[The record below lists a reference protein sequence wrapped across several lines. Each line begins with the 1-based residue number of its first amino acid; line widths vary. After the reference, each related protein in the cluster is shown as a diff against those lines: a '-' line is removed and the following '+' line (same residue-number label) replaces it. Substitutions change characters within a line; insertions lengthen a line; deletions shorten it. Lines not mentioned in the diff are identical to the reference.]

1 MNAVNATRPDIAN
14 IGPGSLRARLDLLL
28 QHAITLESFE
38 ADVTRLCQANSEEIW
53 TVLALLDQYHR
64 RGLLPTPLF
73 KSLKASADRRGLG
86 RQGAAPMAAPAPA
99 PATAT
104 APIAVVQPPVTQTP
118 VAQTPV
124 AQPPVAQPP
133 VVQPPVVQP
142 PVVQPPVVAAV
153 AASAAAATT
162 TPASTASL
170 PPGTVL
176 RDRYV
181 LEELLGRGTRSCVYR
196 ALDRERRKLTQ
207 SSQHVAVKVLRASAM
222 SGPDAQA
229 NLRVEFQC
237 AQSMSHP
244 NIVNVYELE
253 QDGPLSFLTMEL
265 LDGEPLEALLERHGR
280 QALPRSAA
288 LAIIRDVGAA
298 LVHAHERGVVHGNL
312 QPRHIMITAN
322 GEVRVT
328 NFAAA
333 RANYLENAPE
343 ANVYASCEALEG
355 QIPDRRDDLY
365 ALACISY
372 ELLAG
377 HHPFNRLSA
386 AQARGRLL
394 VPRRPPQLGNGTW
407 RALRAGLAWRR
418 ENRTVGIG
426 WWLSRMN
433 LSGAARSLPT
443 LRELRIAHRPVRR
456 VPTRLVLLLCGLGVA
471 IAAAAAL
478 DRLPASQLLAN
489 GWRELRAKPVGNP
502 LQRLGDWL
510 SPAPAA
516 VPETARKSVAAT
528 RRPPAANGNIQRHA
542 RTSGSGTAN
551 SARDESAA
559 AMTVEAA
566 PVDVPTDTP
575 ETAAEPVAAAAPGV
589 DANKS
594 TAAPRAEQNT
604 GAAGSAL
611 RVAAAAAPAAHIEL
625 TADNYTVL
633 PGEPAAH
640 VIVRRRGSLQGDVS
654 FVWSTEG
661 ASAQPERDFIASG
674 PRAQQIP
681 AGVSS
686 VTLLVP
692 IVSDGTRTESRVFYV
707 SIGEPG
713 GGAELG
719 PNARASVLVTGG
731 N

>member
-1 MNAVNATRPDIAN
+1 MT
-14 IGPGSLRARLDLLL
+14 
-28 QHAITLESFE
+28 
-38 ADVTRLCQANSEEIW
+38 
-53 TVLALLDQYHR
+53 
-64 RGLLPTPLF
+64 
-73 KSLKASADRRGLG
+73 
-86 RQGAAPMAAPAPA
+86 
-99 PATAT
+99 
-104 APIAVVQPPVTQTP
+104 
-118 VAQTPV
+118 
-124 AQPPVAQPP
+124 
-133 VVQPPVVQP
+133 
-142 PVVQPPVVAAV
+142 
-153 AASAAAATT
+153 
-162 TPASTASL
+162 L

-181 LEELLGRGTRSCVYR
+181 LGELLGRGTRSCVYR
-196 ALDRERRKLTQ
+196 ALDRERRKLPQ
-207 SSQHVAVKVLRASAM
+207 ANQQLALKILRAAAM
-222 SGPDAQA
+222 AGPGAQA

-244 NIVNVYELE
+244 NVVNVYELE
-253 QDGPLSFLTMEL
+253 QDGPFTFMTMEL
-265 LDGEPLEALLERHGR
+265 LDGEPLGTLLERHGR
-280 QALPRSAA
+280 QPLPHSAA
-288 LAIIRDVGAA
+288 LAIIRDLGAA

-333 RANYLENAPE
+333 RANYLETAPE

-355 QIPDRRDDLY
+355 QVPDRRDDLY

-386 AQARGRLL
+386 AQARGRSL
-394 VPRRPPQLGNGTW
+394 VPRRPPQLTNGTW

-426 WWLSRMN
+426 WWMSRMN
-433 LSGAARSLPT
+433 LGGAAAHLPT
-443 LRELRIAHRPVRR
+443 LRELCIPRPPARRIPPRPV
-456 VPTRLVLLLCGLGVA
+456 VLLCGLGVA

-478 DRLPASQLLAN
+478 DRLPTPQRLAN
-489 GWRELRAKPVGNP
+489 GWREFRATSFGNP

-516 VPETARKSVAAT
+516 TPATPHTIVDTRRHTPATTGSIQRHAHVGGTGPAAPARDEDLAEVVTDTAPANTSVAAT
-528 RRPPAANGNIQRHA
+528 
-542 RTSGSGTAN
+542 
-551 SARDESAA
+551 
-559 AMTVEAA
+559 
-566 PVDVPTDTP
+566 
-575 ETAAEPVAAAAPGV
+575 AAEATRTT
-589 DANKS
+589 D
-594 TAAPRAEQNT
+594 APRAENQ
-604 GAAGSAL
+604 GSPPGSAL
-611 RVAAAAAPAAHIEL
+611 HAAAATSANPPPHIEL

-640 VIVRRRGSLQGDVS
+640 VVVRRRGSLQGDVS

-661 ASAQPERDFIASG
+661 ASALPERDFIASG
-674 PRAQQIP
+674 PRAEQIP
-681 AGVSS
+681 AGVNS

-692 IVSDGTRTESRVFYV
+692 IVSDGTRNESRVFYV
-707 SIGEPG
+707 TIGTPG

-719 PNARASVLVTGG
+719 ANARASVLVTGG

>member
-1 MNAVNATRPDIAN
+1 MNAVNATRPDIAT

-38 ADVTRLCQANSEEIW
+38 ADVASLCQANGEEIW

-86 RQGAAPMAAPAPA
+86 RQGATPA
-99 PATAT
+99 PATIPA
-104 APIAVVQPPVTQTP
+104 
-118 VAQTPV
+118 
-124 AQPPVAQPP
+124 
-133 VVQPPVVQP
+133 
-142 PVVQPPVVAAV
+142 VAAAPAV
-153 AASAAAATT
+153 APAPSATPPAASAAQ
-162 TPASTASL
+162 TPAKTL
-170 PPGTVL
+170 PAGAVL

-181 LEELLGRGTRSCVYR
+181 IEELLGRGTRSCVYR
-196 ALDRERRKLTQ
+196 ALDRQRRKLPQ
-207 SSQHVAVKVLRASAM
+207 SNQQLAVKILRASAM
-222 SGPDAQA
+222 TGPGAQA
-229 NLRVEFQC
+229 NLRIEFQC

-244 NIVNVYELE
+244 NVVNVYELE

-280 QALPRSAA
+280 QPLPRAAA

-312 QPRHIMITAN
+312 QPRHIMITTN

-333 RANYLENAPE
+333 RADYLESAPE

-355 QIPDRRDDLY
+355 QLPDRRDDLY
-365 ALACISY
+365 ALACISF

-377 HHPFNRLSA
+377 HHPFNRLSS
-386 AQARGRLL
+386 AQARGRSL
-394 VPRRPPQLGNGTW
+394 VPRRPAHLGNGTW

-426 WWLSRMN
+426 WWLSRMS
-433 LSGAARSLPT
+433 LGGAAAHLPT
-443 LRELRIAHRPVRR
+443 LQELHVARPPARR
-456 VPTRLVLLLCGLGVA
+456 MPQRYVLLLCGLGVA
-471 IAAAAAL
+471 LAAAAAL
-478 DRLPASQLLAN
+478 DRLPTPKRLAN
-489 GWRELRAKPVGNP
+489 GWHELRATQFGNP

-516 VPETARKSVAAT
+516 VPEATYKSAASA
-528 RRPPAANGNIQRHA
+528 RRPSTTAGNIQRHT
-542 RTSGSGTAN
+542 RSGGSGTAA
-551 SARDESAA
+551 STRDEAAPEVATETAPAHQPAAESAA
-559 AMTVEAA
+559 QPVAVAA
-566 PVDVPTDTP
+566 PDVD
-575 ETAAEPVAAAAPGV
+575 TAVVSAGS
-589 DANKS
+589 N
-594 TAAPRAEQNT
+594 
-604 GAAGSAL
+604 GSAL
-611 RVAAAAAPAAHIEL
+611 HVATASTPAPHIEL

-640 VIVRRRGSLQGDVS
+640 VVVRRRGGLQGDVS

-674 PRAQQIP
+674 PRAEQIP

-692 IVSDGTRTESRVFYV
+692 IVSNVTRTESRVFYV

>member
-1 MNAVNATRPDIAN
+1 MNAVNATRPDIAS

-28 QHAITLESFE
+28 QHAITLEHFE
-38 ADVTRLCQANSEEIW
+38 ADVTRLCQVNSEEIW

-86 RQGAAPMAAPAPA
+86 RQGATPAPA
-99 PATAT
+99 PATTSAMPAVPT
-104 APIAVVQPPVTQTP
+104 VAPVPTVSPPALP
-118 VAQTPV
+118 
-124 AQPPVAQPP
+124 
-133 VVQPPVVQP
+133 
-142 PVVQPPVVAAV
+142 AAPAASNAP
-153 AASAAAATT
+153 AASAAQASAKAL
-162 TPASTASL
+162 PA
-170 PPGTVL
+170 GTVL

-181 LEELLGRGTRSCVYR
+181 IEELLGRGTRSCVYR
-196 ALDRERRKLTQ
+196 ALDRERRKLPQ
-207 SSQHVAVKVLRASAM
+207 SKQHVALKILRAAALTGSN
-222 SGPDAQA
+222 AQA

-244 NIVNVYELE
+244 NVVNVYELE
-253 QDGPLSFLTMEL
+253 QDGALSFLTMEL
-265 LDGEPLEALLERHGR
+265 LDGEPLEALLERQGR
-280 QALPRSAA
+280 QALPRPAA

-312 QPRHIMITAN
+312 QPRHIMITAS

-333 RANYLENAPE
+333 RADYLESAPE

-355 QIPDRRDDLY
+355 QVSDRRDDLY

-386 AQARGRLL
+386 AQARGRSL
-394 VPRRPPQLGNGTW
+394 VPRRPTHLGNGTW

-433 LSGAARSLPT
+433 LSGAAPHLPT
-443 LRELRIAHRPVRR
+443 LQELHVARPPARRLPQRPVM
-456 VPTRLVLLLCGLGVA
+456 LLCALGVS

-478 DRLPASQLLAN
+478 DRLPTPRGLAN
-489 GWRELRAKPVGNP
+489 GWQELRATHLRNP
-502 LQRLGDWL
+502 LQRFGDWL

-516 VPETARKSVAAT
+516 VPGTTHKSAASV
-528 RRPPAANGNIQRHA
+528 RHSAAIAGNIQRHA
-542 RTSGSGTAN
+542 RTAGSGTAT
-551 SARDESAA
+551 SARDEATPEAVTDVAA
-559 AMTVEAA
+559 AGQSATESTAQPVGAAATPAEAA
-566 PVDVPTDTP
+566 VGG
-575 ETAAEPVAAAAPGV
+575 AANTSGALHVAAAATP
-589 DANKS
+589 
-594 TAAPRAEQNT
+594 P
-604 GAAGSAL
+604 
-611 RVAAAAAPAAHIEL
+611 PHIDL

-633 PGEPAAH
+633 PGEPAAR
-640 VIVRRRGSLQGDVS
+640 VVVRRRGSLQGDVS

-674 PRAQQIP
+674 PRAEQIP
-681 AGVSS
+681 AGVGS

-692 IVSDGTRTESRVFYV
+692 IVSDGTRNESRVFYV
-707 SIGEPG
+707 TIGEPG

-719 PNARASVLVTGG
+719 PNARASVLVAGG

>member
-1 MNAVNATRPDIAN
+1 MRCGDAKTITSMNAVNATRPDIAN

-86 RQGAAPMAAPAPA
+86 RQGAVPTPAPAPAPA
-99 PATAT
+99 PATA
-104 APIAVVQPPVTQTP
+104 PIAVVQSP
-118 VAQTPV
+118 VA
-124 AQPPVAQPP
+124 
-133 VVQPPVVQP
+133 QPPVVQP

-153 AASAAAATT
+153 AAGAPAATT

-196 ALDRERRKLTQ
+196 ALDRERRKLPQ
-207 SSQHVAVKVLRASAM
+207 SNQHVAVKILRASAM
-222 SGPDAQA
+222 SGPGAQA

-265 LDGEPLEALLERHGR
+265 LDGEPLEALLESHGR
-280 QALPRSAA
+280 QPLPRPAA

-333 RANYLENAPE
+333 RADYLESVPE
-343 ANVYASCEALEG
+343 ANVYASYEALEG

-386 AQARGRLL
+386 AQARGRSL

-433 LSGAARSLPT
+433 LSGAARNLPT
-443 LRELRIAHRPVRR
+443 LRELHIAHRPVRR
-456 VPTRLVLLLCGLGVA
+456 VPARRMLLLCGLGVA
-471 IAAAAAL
+471 IAAAAAV
-478 DRLPASQLLAN
+478 DRLPARQWLVN
-489 GWRELRAKPVGNP
+489 GWHELRARPIGNP

-516 VPETARKSVAAT
+516 APETARKSVAGT
-528 RRPPAANGNIQRHA
+528 RRPPAATGSIQRRAH
-542 RTSGSGTAN
+542 TSGSGTAN
-551 SARDESAA
+551 SARNESEA
-559 AMTVEAA
+559 AMTAEAA
-566 PVDVPTDTP
+566 PVDAAVDLPMEAP
-575 ETAAEPVAAAAPGV
+575 ATAPEPVAAAAPGV
-589 DANKS
+589 EAAKS
-594 TAAPRAEQNT
+594 AAAPRAEQST

-611 RVAAAAAPAAHIEL
+611 RVAVAATPAPHIEL

-674 PRAQQIP
+674 PRAEQIP

-692 IVSDGTRTESRVFYV
+692 IVSDVTRTESRVFYV
-707 SIGEPG
+707 SIGAPG

-719 PNARASVLVTGG
+719 SNARASVLVTGG

>member
-1 MNAVNATRPDIAN
+1 MNAVNATRPDIAS

-28 QHAITLESFE
+28 QHAITLENFE

-73 KSLKASADRRGLG
+73 KSLKASADRRSLG
-86 RQGAAPMAAPAPA
+86 RQAAVPATPSAPAPAVAGPPHVPAASPASTPTPAATTAEPVARVAHPAAPAPTTAAA
-99 PATAT
+99 PTT
-104 APIAVVQPPVTQTP
+104 VVQPPVL
-118 VAQTPV
+118 
-124 AQPPVAQPP
+124 
-133 VVQPPVVQP
+133 
-142 PVVQPPVVAAV
+142 QPPVVAA
-153 AASAAAATT
+153 AIASAAAAA
-162 TPASTASL
+162 TPPAFTASL
-170 PPGTVL
+170 PAGTVL

-196 ALDRERRKLTQ
+196 ALDRERRKLPQ
-207 SSQHVAVKVLRASAM
+207 SNQHVAVKVLRASAL
-222 SGPDAQA
+222 SGPGALA

-280 QALPRSAA
+280 HPLPRAAA

-333 RANYLENAPE
+333 RADYLESAPE
-343 ANVYASCEALEG
+343 ANVYASYEALEG
-355 QIPDRRDDLY
+355 QVPDRRDDLY

-386 AQARGRLL
+386 AQARGRSL
-394 VPRRPPQLGNGTW
+394 VPRRPTQLGNGTW

-433 LSGAARSLPT
+433 LSGAATRLPT
-443 LRELRIAHRPVRR
+443 LRELQVARPPARR
-456 VPTRLVLLLCGLGVA
+456 LPQRYVLLLGALGVA

-478 DRLPASQLLAN
+478 DRLPTPQGLAN
-489 GWRELRAKPVGNP
+489 GWQELRATQLRNP
-502 LQRLGDWL
+502 LQQLGDWL

-516 VPETARKSVAAT
+516 VPDSTHKGAASVHRPATAA
-528 RRPPAANGNIQRHA
+528 GNIQRHA
-542 RTSGSGTAN
+542 RTAGSGTATT
-551 SARDESAA
+551 ARDE
-559 AMTVEAA
+559 T
-566 PVDVPTDTP
+566 TP
-575 ETAAEPVAAAAPGV
+575 EVATAVAAVDQPATESTEQSVAAEAPHADAAVGSAV
-589 DANKS
+589 S
-594 TAAPRAEQNT
+594 T
-604 GAAGSAL
+604 GGAL
-611 RVAAAAAPAAHIEL
+611 RVAAAATPPPHIEL

-654 FVWSTEG
+654 FVWSTEA

-674 PRAQQIP
+674 PRAEQIP

>member
-1 MNAVNATRPDIAN
+1 
-14 IGPGSLRARLDLLL
+14 
-28 QHAITLESFE
+28 
-38 ADVTRLCQANSEEIW
+38 
-53 TVLALLDQYHR
+53 
-64 RGLLPTPLF
+64 
-73 KSLKASADRRGLG
+73 
-86 RQGAAPMAAPAPA
+86 
-99 PATAT
+99 
-104 APIAVVQPPVTQTP
+104 
-118 VAQTPV
+118 
-124 AQPPVAQPP
+124 
-133 VVQPPVVQP
+133 
-142 PVVQPPVVAAV
+142 
-153 AASAAAATT
+153 
-162 TPASTASL
+162 
-170 PPGTVL
+170 VL

-181 LEELLGRGTRSCVYR
+181 IEELLGRGTRSCVYR
-196 ALDRERRKLTQ
+196 ALDRERRKLPQ
-207 SSQHVAVKVLRASAM
+207 SKQHVALKLLRAAALT
-222 SGPDAQA
+222 GPSAQA
-229 NLRVEFQC
+229 SLRVEFQC

-244 NIVNVYELE
+244 NVVNVYELE
-253 QDGPLSFLTMEL
+253 QDGVLSFLTMEL
-265 LDGEPLEALLERHGR
+265 LDGEPLEALLERQGR
-280 QALPRSAA
+280 QALPRPAA

-312 QPRHIMITAN
+312 QPRHIMITAS

-333 RANYLENAPE
+333 RADYLESAPE
-343 ANVYASCEALEG
+343 ANVYASCESLEG
-355 QIPDRRDDLY
+355 QVPDRRDDLY

-386 AQARGRLL
+386 AQARGRSL
-394 VPRRPPQLGNGTW
+394 VPRRPAQLSRGTW

-433 LSGAARSLPT
+433 LSGAAPHLPT
-443 LRELRIAHRPVRR
+443 LQELHVARPPARRLPQRPVM
-456 VPTRLVLLLCGLGVA
+456 LLCALGVS

-478 DRLPASQLLAN
+478 DRLPSPRILAN
-489 GWRELRAKPVGNP
+489 GWQELRATHLSNP

-516 VPETARKSVAAT
+516 LPDTPHKSVASV
-528 RRPPAANGNIQRHA
+528 RHPAATAGSIQRHA
-542 RTSGSGTAN
+542 HTASSGTAT
-551 SARDESAA
+551 SARNEATPEVVTDVAAAEQSATESAA
-559 AMTVEAA
+559 Q
-566 PVDVPTDTP
+566 
-575 ETAAEPVAAAAPGV
+575 PVAAAATP
-589 DANKS
+589 
-594 TAAPRAEQNT
+594 P
-604 GAAGSAL
+604 
-611 RVAAAAAPAAHIEL
+611 PHIEL

-640 VIVRRRGSLQGDVS
+640 VVVRRRGNLQGDVS

-674 PRAQQIP
+674 PRAEQIP

>member
-1 MNAVNATRPDIAN
+1 MNAVNATRPDIAS

-28 QHAITLESFE
+28 QHAITLEHFE

-86 RQGAAPMAAPAPA
+86 RQGATPA
-99 PATAT
+99 PATTPAVPAVPAAPTVATVPTVAPHAAAATPAAPT
-104 APIAVVQPPVTQTP
+104 APEAPNAP
-118 VAQTPV
+118 
-124 AQPPVAQPP
+124 
-133 VVQPPVVQP
+133 
-142 PVVQPPVVAAV
+142 
-153 AASAAAATT
+153 AASAAQA
-162 TPASTASL
+162 PAKTL
-170 PPGTVL
+170 PAGTVL

-181 LEELLGRGTRSCVYR
+181 IEDLLGRGTRGCVYR
-196 ALDRERRKLTQ
+196 ALDRERRKLPQ
-207 SSQHVAVKVLRASAM
+207 SNQHVAVKILRASAM
-222 SGPDAQA
+222 TGPGAQA

-244 NIVNVYELE
+244 NVVNVYELE

-265 LDGEPLEALLERHGR
+265 LEGEPLEALLERHGR
-280 QALPRSAA
+280 QPLPRSAA

-312 QPRHIMITAN
+312 QPRHIMITVN

-333 RANYLENAPE
+333 RADYLENAPE

-355 QIPDRRDDLY
+355 QVPDRRDDLY

-386 AQARGRLL
+386 AQARGRAL
-394 VPRRPPQLGNGTW
+394 VPRRPAQLSNSTW
-407 RALRAGLAWRR
+407 RALRSGLAWRR

-433 LSGAARSLPT
+433 LSGAVAHLPPLHDLRVARQP
-443 LRELRIAHRPVRR
+443 ARR
-456 VPTRLVLLLCGLGVA
+456 VPQRYVLLLCGLGVA

-478 DRLPASQLLAN
+478 DRLPTPRRLAN
-489 GWRELRAKPVGNP
+489 GWQELRATQFGNP

-516 VPETARKSVAAT
+516 LPEATQKSATSARH
-528 RRPPAANGNIQRHA
+528 PPAATGNIQRHA
-542 RTSGSGTAN
+542 RTGGSGTAT
-551 SARDESAA
+551 SARDDTAPEVAA
-559 AMTVEAA
+559 EIA
-566 PVDVPTDTP
+566 PVDQPAAAVEVPKSVEAP
-575 ETAAEPVAAAAPGV
+575 HAEAAVGNAGGALRIAAAP
-589 DANKS
+589 
-594 TAAPRAEQNT
+594 TP
-604 GAAGSAL
+604 
-611 RVAAAAAPAAHIEL
+611 PPHIEL

-674 PRAQQIP
+674 PRAEQIP